1 MKIDIEIVTGFLSS
15 GKTTFINS
23 LLNESQVEG
32 EKILIF
38 QLEQGKMRISEFNS
52 SIKVQS
58 VKEVCDLNEKMI
70 YSIDEYNP
78 NRIIIEYNGTSDLK
92 ELVDILNQKIY
103 RECCKITTIFFVA
116 DGKNLKQYIDNI
128 GSFMIPFIQ
137 SANMVVINNIDYCSK
152 ENLAEGLNSV
162 RRINPKAYILKVN
175 NKYILRTALRESN
188 VIDNGYIKKLKVKI
202 SNYKR
207 YK

>member
-1 MKIDIEIVTGFLSS
+1 MKINIEIVTGFLSS

-32 EKILIF
+32 EKVLIF
-38 QLEQGKMRISEFNS
+38 QLEQGKMRISEFNN
-52 SIKVQS
+52 SIKVQA
-58 VKEVCDLNEKMI
+58 VNDVRDLNEEMI

-92 ELVDILNQKIY
+92 ELIDILNQKIY

-116 DGKNLKQYIDNI
+116 DGKNLRQYIDNI

-137 SANMVVINNIDYCSK
+137 SANMVIINNIDYCSK
-152 ENLAEGLNSV
+152 DNLVEGVNSV
-162 RRINPKAYILKVN
+162 RQINPKAYILKVN
-175 NKYILRTALRESN
+175 NKYILRTALRESK
-188 VIDNGYIKKLKVKI
+188 VIDNGYIKKLRIKI

-207 YK
+207 Y

>member
-1 MKIDIEIVTGFLSS
+1 
-15 GKTTFINS
+15 
-23 LLNESQVEG
+23 
-32 EKILIF
+32 
-38 QLEQGKMRISEFNS
+38 
-52 SIKVQS
+52 
-58 VKEVCDLNEKMI
+58 MI
-70 YSIDEYNP
+70 CLIDEYNP

-92 ELVDILNQKIY
+92 ELMDILNQKIY

-137 SANMVVINNIDYCSK
+137 SANMVIINNIDYCSK
-152 ENLAEGLNSV
+152 ENLVEGLTSV
-162 RRINPKAYILKVN
+162 RQINPKAYILKVN
-175 NKYILRTALRESN
+175 NKYILRTALRESK
-188 VIDNGYIKKLKVKI
+188 VIDNGYFKKLKVKI

>member
-1 MKIDIEIVTGFLSS
+1 MKINIEIVTGFLSS

-32 EKILIF
+32 EKVLIF

-52 SIKVQS
+52 SIKVQE

-70 YSIDEYNP
+70 YLIDEYNP

-92 ELVDILNQKIY
+92 ELMDILNQKDY

-137 SANMVVINNIDYCSK
+137 SANMVIINNIDYCSK
-152 ENLAEGLNSV
+152 ENLEEGLNSV

-175 NKYILRTALRESN
+175 NKYILRTALRESR

-202 SNYKR
+202 SNYKNI
-207 YK
+207 